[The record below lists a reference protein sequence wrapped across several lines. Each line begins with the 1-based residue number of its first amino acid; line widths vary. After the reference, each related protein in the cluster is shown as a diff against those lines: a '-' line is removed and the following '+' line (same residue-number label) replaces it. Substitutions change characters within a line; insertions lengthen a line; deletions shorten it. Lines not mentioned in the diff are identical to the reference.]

1 MNTAP
6 DNNPF
11 AAPTA
16 HVADIPQAGAQ
27 PLGGR
32 GARLGSVIIDGII
45 QGAAYYAIAFTMF
58 SALLPNNTSSDSSVS
73 GLAGVFALQIV
84 ISVVL
89 FIVLHG
95 YLLATQGQT
104 IGKRLLGLRILRSN
118 GERASLGRLLGLRYF
133 LGWVL
138 LVIPFVG
145 AIYGL
150 ADCLMIFR
158 DSRKCL
164 HDNIADTIVVK
175 A

>member
-16 HVADIPQAGAQ
+16 HVADIPHAGEQ
-27 PLGGR
+27 QLGGR
-32 GARLGSVIIDGII
+32 GARLGSVIIDGML
-45 QGAAYYAIAFTMF
+45 QGAVYYAVAFTMF
-58 SALLPNNTSSDSSVS
+58 STLLPSNSPDSF
-73 GLAGVFALQIV
+73 GGMAGVFVLRIV
-84 ISVVL
+84 ISVGL
-89 FIVLHG
+89 FIALHG

-104 IGKRLLGLRILRSN
+104 IGKKLLGLRILRSN

-138 LVIPFVG
+138 LVIPFAG

>member
-16 HVADIPQAGAQ
+16 HVADIPLAGQ
-27 PLGGR
+27 QQLGGR

-58 SALLPNNTSSDSSVS
+58 SALLPSNTPNNFS

-89 FIVLHG
+89 FVVPHG

-104 IGKRLLGLRILRSN
+104 IGKKLLGLRILRSN
-118 GERASLGRLLGLRYF
+118 GERASIGRLLGLRYF

-138 LVIPFVG
+138 LVIPFAG